1 MGRPGIAA
9 IIALAALGTAAWAA
23 TIPPAVETL
32 PAAGPPA
39 TETLSAAG
47 PPAIPRSS
55 PGAPPLT
62 GGRPPADLGA
72 DAGLGA
78 GAGAWFA
85 PGGAARGPGSG
96 PAPGSAAKSAM
107 GPSWLVGAPTYGPE
121 GDPGG
126 RRGGPEGEPGG
137 RRGGPEGEPGGRRGG
152 PAAPRPSGTGTPRVP
167 TNLHVTQ
174 DLAPDPV
181 IIGGEAVYLMTVT
194 NAGATDA
201 ADVIATAVLDRDL
214 TPGRLPDGCSLTGR
228 TVTCAM
234 TLPAGESVAFELPVS
249 TDPALQDG
257 TNLVN
262 RAHVT
267 APDAIAGEDEL
278 TTRARAVAEVEVRQE
293 GAPREVGHGE
303 RIPYRLTVTNH
314 GPSRAANVSLHNP
327 ADGDRAT
334 IAERPAECPPSGSA
348 STCPLGP
355 LSPGESRTYAFSL
368 TPHVAGP
375 LTICASV
382 TTGGGEENTEDN
394 HACADTVVTAAE
406 PAQAS
411 VEEPEETPEPT
422 PSASPDK
429 ERKNTGHEPG
439 EPRRERVP
447 EPPAAAGD
455 VPPPAHHGDETLPLT
470 GASMWMLGLGV
481 AVLLAIGLLVR
492 FFSHQD
498 RRTP

>member
-1 MGRPGIAA
+1 MGRPGFAA

-23 TIPPAVETL
+23 TTPP
-32 PAAGPPA
+32 
-39 TETLSAAG
+39 
-47 PPAIPRSS
+47 
-55 PGAPPLT
+55 
-62 GGRPPADLGA
+62 
-72 DAGLGA
+72 
-78 GAGAWFA
+78 A
-85 PGGAARGPGSG
+85 PGGAARDPGFG

-107 GPSWLVGAPTYGPE
+107 GPSWLVGAPTYRPE
-121 GDPGG
+121 REPGG
-126 RRGGPEGEPGG
+126 RWGGPEGELSG
-137 RRGGPEGEPGGRRGG
+137 RRDG

-167 TNLHVTQ
+167 ANLHVTQ

-181 IIGGEAVYLMTVT
+181 IIGGEAVYVMTVT
-194 NAGATDA
+194 NAGVTDA
-201 ADVIATAVLDRDL
+201 GGVIATAVLDRHL
-214 TPGRLPDGCSLTGR
+214 TPGRLPDACSLTGR
-228 TVTCAM
+228 TVTCGTA
-234 TLPAGESVAFELPVS
+234 LPAGGSVAFELPVG

-257 TNLVN
+257 TSLVN

-267 APDAIAGEDEL
+267 APDALAGEDEL

-293 GAPREVGHGE
+293 GTPQEVGHGE

-334 IAERPAECPPSGSA
+334 IAERPAECPASGSA

-355 LSPGESRTYAFSL
+355 LAPGESRTYAFSL

-394 HACADTVVTAAE
+394 HACADTVVAAAE
-406 PAQAS
+406 PAQES
-411 VEEPEETPEPT
+411 IEEPEETPEPA

-429 ERKNTGHEPG
+429 ERKSTGHEPD
-439 EPRRERVP
+439 EPRRERDP

-455 VPPPAHHGDETLPLT
+455 VPPPAHHSSETLPLT